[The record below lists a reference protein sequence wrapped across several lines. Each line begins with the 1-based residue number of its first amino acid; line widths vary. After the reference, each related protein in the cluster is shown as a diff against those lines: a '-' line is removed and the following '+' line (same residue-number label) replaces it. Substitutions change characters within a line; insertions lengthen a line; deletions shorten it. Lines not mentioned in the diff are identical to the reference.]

1 MNDSRHDLAT
11 PPAHSVVT
19 LLGKSRE
26 IYGFTAFPLAAGL
39 RGAGVYIFVR
49 PPAAT
54 EASSPSYWTPLY
66 VGGTDS
72 LDECN
77 GRRNAMFAEARRRG
91 ATHVLLHYCDRGEDA
106 RRHIEADLVAALA
119 PELNHGALEAA

>member
-1 MNDSRHDLAT
+1 M
-11 PPAHSVVT
+11 VT

-49 PPAAT
+49 PPAETDAGT
-54 EASSPSYWTPLY
+54 QSYWMPLY
-66 VGGTDS
+66 IGGTDS
-72 LDECN
+72 LAECN

-106 RRHIEADLVAALA
+106 RRHIETDLVAALS
-119 PELNHGALEAA
+119 PELNHGTLRAA